1 VHTASLALLSS
12 HTAAFTVISGCAIR
26 MGELE
31 VDMSEAS
38 KGALELLEQFRAERD
53 ELDIL
58 IRGLERKLGVL
69 PSDTAQAPANA
80 TPMKANPRA
89 TVSSG
94 SIPVGFFHNLS
105 QPNAAEK
112 LLRLNPG
119 HPLKT
124 GEILDAFRRSGMHVN
139 PKNASTILYTT
150 LKRNPRFERVAGQ
163 AWGLTEW
170 YPRKRKEQGGEQEQ
184 QELEE
189 TKTA

>member
-1 VHTASLALLSS
+1 MRDV
-12 HTAAFTVISGCAIR
+12 
-26 MGELE
+26 E
-31 VDMSEAS
+31 VYMSEAS
-38 KGALELLEQFRAERD
+38 KGALELLEQFRAERA

-58 IRGLERKLGVL
+58 IRGLERKLGVS
-69 PSDTAQAPANA
+69 PSDAVESPAIPNA
-80 TPMKANPRA
+80 AKASPRA
-89 TVSSG
+89 TISLA

-124 GEILDAFRRSGMHVN
+124 GEILDAFRRSGMHIN

-170 YPRKRKEQGGEQEQ
+170 YPRKRKEQGADQEQ
-184 QELEE
+184 QELSEA
-189 TKTA
+189 KTA